1 MPADAPG
8 VANRQAFELTL
19 NHENLISEFMERDK
33 WIFPVRRLLSDS
45 KEIFPAD
52 YIVRHN
58 QRFVRF
64 LVTCLTVALLVAGCR
79 HRIEADYATPY
90 TFTTLAGLVGSSG
103 TNDGMGNAA
112 RFCYPF
118 GVAVDSEGNVY
129 VADKHNSAI
138 RKVTPKGEVTTL
150 AGLAGSS
157 GTNDGLGSA
166 ARFSYPSGVAV
177 DRTGNVYVADSGNN
191 TIRKITPE
199 GQVTTLAGS
208 TGAYGDA
215 DGTGDIAQF
224 NGPWDLA
231 VDEFGNVYVADVANF
246 TIRKVTAAGVVIT
259 LAGKAGEDGSAD
271 GTGSTARFNVPSG
284 VALDSAG
291 TVYVAD
297 SWNNTIRKI
306 DPAIGV
312 VSTLAGLGGFTNY
325 GSMDGIGN
333 GARFFSPSNVA
344 LDSAGNVY
352 VTDGSNFTIR
362 KITPAGMVT
371 TLGGKVGSRGT
382 YDGVGIVARFDHP
395 CGVAVDSAGNIYIA
409 DAWNHTIR
417 KGHR

>member
-1 MPADAPG
+1 MHRVG
-8 VANRQAFELTL
+8 
-19 NHENLISEFMERDK
+19 
-33 WIFPVRRLLSDS
+33 
-45 KEIFPAD
+45 AD
-52 YIVRHN
+52 YTTNYSFI
-58 QRFVRF
+58 
-64 LVTCLTVALLVAGCR
+64 
-79 HRIEADYATPY
+79 
-90 TFTTLAGLVGSSG
+90 TLAGKVGTSG
-103 TNDGMGNAA
+103 TNDGTGNTA
-112 RFCYPF
+112 RFCCPM
-118 GVAVDSEGNVY
+118 GVAIDSKGNLY
-129 VADKHNSAI
+129 VADKENSTI

-150 AGLAGSS
+150 AGLAGCS
-157 GTNDGLGSA
+157 GTNDGLSSA

-208 TGAYGDA
+208 AGAYGDA
-215 DGTGDIAQF
+215 DGTGDIARF

-231 VDEFGNVYVADVANF
+231 VDESGNVYVADVANF
-246 TIRKVTAAGVVIT
+246 TIRKLTAAGVVTT
-259 LAGKAGEDGSAD
+259 LAGKAGEDGNAD
-271 GTGSTARFNVPSG
+271 GTGSTARFNAPSG

-306 DPAIGV
+306 DPAIGM

-371 TLGGKVGSRGT
+371 TLGGKVRSPGT
-382 YDGVGIVARFDHP
+382 NDGVGIVARFDHP

-409 DAWNHTIR
+409 DMWNHIIR

>member
-1 MPADAPG
+1 MHRIG
-8 VANRQAFELTL
+8 
-19 NHENLISEFMERDK
+19 
-33 WIFPVRRLLSDS
+33 
-45 KEIFPAD
+45 AD
-52 YIVRHN
+52 Y
-58 QRFVRF
+58 
-64 LVTCLTVALLVAGCR
+64 TT
-79 HRIEADYATPY
+79 DY
-90 TFTTLAGLVGSSG
+90 TFITLAGMAGNSG
-103 TNDGMGNAA
+103 TNDGTGNAA

-118 GVAVDSEGNVY
+118 GVAVDSKGNLY
-129 VADKHNSAI
+129 VADKENSTI
-138 RKVTPKGEVTTL
+138 RKVTPEGEVTTM
-150 AGLAGSS
+150 AGLASS
-157 GTNDGLGSA
+157 PGTNDGLGST

-177 DRTGNVYVADSGNN
+177 DKTGNVYVADSGNN

-199 GQVTTLAGS
+199 GQVTTLAGRA
-208 TGAYGDA
+208 GAYGDA
-215 DGTGDIAQF
+215 DGTGDIARF
-224 NGPWDLA
+224 DGPWDLA
-231 VDEFGNVYVADVANF
+231 VDESGNIYVVDSANF
-246 TIRKVTAAGVVIT
+246 TIRKVTAAGVVTT
-259 LAGKAGEDGSAD
+259 LAGKAGEDGNAD
-271 GTGSTARFNVPSG
+271 GIGSTARFDAPSG

-325 GSMDGIGN
+325 GSADGIGN
-333 GARFFSPSNVA
+333 GARFFNPSNAA

-382 YDGVGIVARFDHP
+382 NDGIGIVARFDHP
-395 CGVAVDSAGNIYIA
+395 CGVAVDSAGNIYVA
-409 DAWNHTIR
+409 DAWNHAIR